1 MKIYNEEKTK
11 ILIEED
17 LNYEEGYLKED
28 IIINHIAEV
37 KEVKEQGHYETI
49 KEYPNGGKDV
59 KYVIDVPAV
68 IPVEAHD
75 EEEKIYIFKK
85 YTAEELKENKRKQE
99 INDINSQITK
109 LKNNLSSTDYKAIK
123 YAEGYYTEEEYSTI
137 KIERENI
144 RIKIRSL
151 EEELENI

>member
-17 LNYEEGYLKED
+17 LNYEDGYLKED
-28 IIINHIAEV
+28 TIINHIAEV

-68 IPVEAHD
+68 LPVKKHD
-75 EEEKIYIFKK
+75 EEEKIYVFKK

-109 LKNNLSSTDYKAIK
+109 LKNDLSSTDYKAIK

-144 RIKIRSL
+144 RIKIRNL
-151 EEELENI
+151 EEKL